1 MGSSERKEKTTKAR
15 FFVNAAVCVC
25 TGNWGE
31 GPTQGARWVPPIN
44 GVGVGLP
51 LSPHN
56 TFLLFSSCPG
66 GKCWEEQE
74 EDLHT
79 FSRIGE
85 KRMAKKNRAR
95 KGAKCLSHKKRFANK
110 ASPLISTTGEF
121 DFAFLRPF
129 VSPFNQLGRS
139 ADDNIFPGKTKQK
152 NPFNFPF
159 GPKWAYFLTTV
170 N

>member
-66 GKCWEEQE
+66 GKCWEEKE

-79 FSRIGE
+79 FSLSWREANG
-85 KRMAKKNRAR
+85 KKNHAR
-95 KGAKCLSHKKRFANK
+95 KGAKCLSHKKHFANK
-110 ASPLISTTGEF
+110 ASSPFISTTGEL

-129 VSPFNQLGRS
+129 VSPLPLISS
-139 ADDNIFPGKTKQK
+139 ADLPTTIFFLEKQSK
-152 NPFNFPF
+152 KPF
-159 GPKWAYFLTTV
+159 
-170 N
+170 